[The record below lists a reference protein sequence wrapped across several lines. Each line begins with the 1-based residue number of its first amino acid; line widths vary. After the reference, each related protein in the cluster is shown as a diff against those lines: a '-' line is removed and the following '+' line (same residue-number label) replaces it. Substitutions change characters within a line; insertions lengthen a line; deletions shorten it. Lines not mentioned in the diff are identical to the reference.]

1 MERDGLFFTIRLP
14 LLVVGQ
20 ELVKETT
27 GICILLAV
35 KVKDSYILGC
45 DPGPSTW

>member
-1 MERDGLFFTIRLP
+1 MLVILGYAEWREMDVLIIRLS

-27 GICILLAV
+27 GNCILLPV
-35 KVKDSYILGC
+35 K
-45 DPGPSTW
+45 